1 MSSILHSR
9 IVSPHD
15 QHDGPHDDGHDDQG
29 GLYRDL
35 LAIGD
40 AMDRRRLLRTAARL
54 GFGFGALQLFGCA
67 ADSATSP
74 ETNTDDTSNGSNTTG
89 ACTKIPEETA
99 GPYPGDGS
107 NGANVLNQTGVVRA
121 DLRSSF
127 AGLSGS
133 VTGVPLTVNLTIV
146 SATSCAPL
154 ANRAVYLWHCDRAGN
169 YSLYS
174 NGVTNQNW
182 LRGVQAADANGKLS
196 FTTIFPG
203 CYAGRW
209 PHIHFEVFQNLT
221 AAGNWSN
228 KIATSQIALPKA
240 TCDAVYATSGYETSV
255 RNLSGI
261 TLASDNVFSDG
272 SQLQLPSITG
282 DATSGYTATLTVAV
296 NA

>member
-1 MSSILHSR
+1 
-9 IVSPHD
+9 
-15 QHDGPHDDGHDDQG
+15 
-29 GLYRDL
+29 
-35 LAIGD
+35 
-40 AMDRRRLLRTAARL
+40 
-54 GFGFGALQLFGCA
+54 
-67 ADSATSP
+67 
-74 ETNTDDTSNGSNTTG
+74 
-89 ACTKIPEETA
+89 
-99 GPYPGDGS
+99 
-107 NGANVLNQTGVVRA
+107 
-121 DLRSSF
+121 
-127 AGLSGS
+127 
-133 VTGVPLTVNLTIV
+133 
-146 SATSCAPL
+146 
-154 ANRAVYLWHCDRAGN
+154 VYLWHCDRAGN

-240 TCDAVYATSGYETSV
+240 TCDVVYATSGYEASV

-282 DATSGYTATLTVAV
+282 DATTGYTATLTVAV